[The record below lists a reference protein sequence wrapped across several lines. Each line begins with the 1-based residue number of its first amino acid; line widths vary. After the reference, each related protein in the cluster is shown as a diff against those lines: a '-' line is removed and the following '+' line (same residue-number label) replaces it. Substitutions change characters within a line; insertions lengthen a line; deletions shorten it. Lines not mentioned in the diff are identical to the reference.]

1 MIVDTHPP
9 LPFTVNYPTPS
20 SSIVVGIN
28 IIGTV
33 DISCDIEEY
42 GISHY

>member
-9 LPFTVNYPTPS
+9 LPFTVNYTTP

-42 GISHY
+42 GKGHY